1 MDFLSI
7 SAVILALVTVGLGA
21 WLAAVL
27 RERKRLEA
35 ELKVTQGINESFLN
49 DRTAALTAKTQADT
63 RLDVAA
69 RELEA
74 AREERDRAVRAAEDA
89 RTAREASERRA
100 ALAEQ
105 ARAQMEQKMADWEAV
120 RVQTLDA
127 TKAALLE
134 TSTTLSSKL
143 LEDHKREAEAAK
155 KQSEELV
162 KQTTDSLTKG
172 VQQLVEHVSTLNA
185 RVEQSD
191 SKAETIL
198 RALSNPAGAG
208 QMAEVGLNNTLET
221 FGLIA
226 GRDFLLQH
234 TIDGEEG
241 SRLRPDA
248 VVFLPG
254 QSVLTIDCKASKHL
268 VEIAEAEGTD
278 RERETYARLAATMN
292 QHLKALAGKD
302 YASAYRETCR
312 KAGKGDRV
320 HRAINIMYLPS
331 EVAVERLAK
340 ADPEFMRKAARE
352 QIVVCGPTGLMAY
365 IGFASVEIDLG
376 RQAENQEQ
384 IVAGAQRLIEAIGV
398 VMSHINAVGR
408 GIKTAAD
415 SHVKMVKSING
426 RLLPRGRELGKLG
439 VRLPRGKELP
449 PPLPV
454 FQVFDAEDAVIDGES
469 EDLTP
474 AGVLADES
482 ARN

>member
-1 MDFLSI
+1 MDLPVI
-7 SAVILALVTVGLGA
+7 AAVALALLAVGLGA

-27 RERKRLEA
+27 RERKRLETGLLETRALVEVYLATKTESETRLASA
-35 ELKVTQGINESFLN
+35 E
-49 DRTAALTAKTQADT
+49 AALA
-63 RLDVAA
+63 
-69 RELEA
+69 A
-74 AREERDRAVRAAEDA
+74 AREERERAVTATERERAA
-89 RTAREASERRA
+89 RENADRRA

-105 ARAQMEQKMADWEAV
+105 ARAQIEQRMADWEAV
-120 RVQTLDA
+120 RAQTLDA

-155 KQSEELV
+155 KESEELV
-162 KQTTDSLTKG
+162 KKTTESLTKG

-191 SKAETIL
+191 TKAETIL

-208 QMAEVGLNNTLET
+208 QMAEIGLNNTLET
-221 FGLIA
+221 FGLVA

-234 TIDGEEG
+234 TIDGNEEG

-268 VEIAEAEGTD
+268 LEIADTEGT
-278 RERETYARLAATMN
+278 ERESDTYARLAATMN
-292 QHLKALAGKD
+292 QHLRALASKD

-320 HRAINIMYLPS
+320 NRAINIMYLPS

-384 IVAGAQRLIEAIGV
+384 IVAGAQRLIEAIGIV
-398 VMSHINAVGR
+398 VGHVNGVGR

-415 SHVKMVKSING
+415 SHVKMVKSINS
-426 RLLPRGRELGKLG
+426 RLLPRGRELGRLG
-439 VRLPRGKELP
+439 VRMPRGKDLP
-449 PPLPV
+449 SPLPM
-454 FQVFDAEDAVIDGES
+454 FQVFDSDDALIEGEAEDVTTAGALTDATAREGE
-469 EDLTP
+469 
-474 AGVLADES
+474 
-482 ARN
+482 

>member
-1 MDFLSI
+1 MD
-7 SAVILALVTVGLGA
+7 SALIVLGLIAVGLAVWAVAEGRARRRAESGLMATQALV
-21 WLAAVL
+21 
-27 RERKRLEA
+27 EA
-35 ELKVTQGINESFLN
+35 Y
-49 DRTAALTAKTQADT
+49 LTAKATAET
-63 RLDVAA
+63 RLAA
-69 RELEA
+69 AEA
-74 AREERDRAVRAAEDA
+74 SAEAFHGERARAAQSLESERRLREDA
-89 RTAREASERRA
+89 ERRA
-100 ALAEQ
+100 ALADQ
-105 ARAQMEQKMADWEAV
+105 ARLQMERTMADWETV
-120 RVQTLDA
+120 RAQTLDA

-155 KQSEELV
+155 KDSEEIV
-162 KQTTDSLTKG
+162 KKTTDSLTKG
-172 VQQLVEHVSTLNA
+172 VQQLVEHVSSLNV

-234 TIDGEEG
+234 TIDGSEDG
-241 SRLRPDA
+241 ARLRPDA

-268 VEIAEAEGTD
+268 LEIAEADGTE
-278 RERETYARLAATMN
+278 RERDAYARLAATMN
-292 QHLKALAGKD
+292 QHLRALAGKD

-312 KAGKGDRV
+312 KAGKGERV
-320 HRAINIMYLPS
+320 NRAINIMYLPS

-365 IGFASVEIDLG
+365 IGFASCEIDLG
-376 RQAENQEQ
+376 RRAENQEQ
-384 IVAGAQRLIEAIGV
+384 IVAGAERLIEAIGV
-398 VMSHINAVGR
+398 VMSHVNAVGR
-408 GIKTAAD
+408 GIRTAAD

-426 RLLPRGRELGKLG
+426 RLLPRGRELTRLG

-449 PPLPV
+449 PPLPA
-454 FQVFDAEDAVIDGES
+454 FQVFDADDAVIDGES
-469 EDLTP
+469 EDVTP
-474 AGVLADES
+474 AGALVDES
-482 ARN
+482 VRGS

>member
-1 MDFLSI
+1 MDV
-7 SAVILALVTVGLGA
+7 AVVAAVGLALLAVALGA
-21 WLAAVL
+21 WLGAVL
-27 RERKRLEA
+27 RERKRLETELLETRALVEAYLATKTESETRLASA
-35 ELKVTQGINESFLN
+35 E
-49 DRTAALTAKTQADT
+49 AALAAARDE
-63 RLDVAA
+63 RERAVAAAERERAA
-69 RELEA
+69 RETA
-74 AREERDRAVRAAEDA
+74 DRQ
-89 RTAREASERRA
+89 A

-105 ARAQMEQKMADWEAV
+105 ARSQIEQRMADWEAV
-120 RVQTLDA
+120 RAQTLDA

-155 KQSEELV
+155 KDSEELV
-162 KQTTDSLTKG
+162 KKTTESLTKG
-172 VQQLVEHVSTLNA
+172 VQELVQHVSSLNA

-191 SKAETIL
+191 TKAETIL

-234 TIDGEEG
+234 TIDGDDG
-241 SRLRPDA
+241 ARLRPDA

-268 VEIAEAEGTD
+268 LEIADTEGTD
-278 RERETYARLAATMN
+278 READTYARLAATMN
-292 QHLKALAGKD
+292 QHLKALASKD

-320 HRAINIMYLPS
+320 HRVINIMYLPS

-340 ADPEFMRKAARE
+340 ADAEFMRKAARE

-398 VMSHINAVGR
+398 VVGHVNGVGR

-415 SHVKMVKSING
+415 SHIKMVKSING
-426 RLLPRGRELGKLG
+426 RLLPRGRDLGKLG
-439 VRLPRGKELP
+439 VRMPRGKDLP
-449 PPLPV
+449 SPLPM
-454 FQVFDAEDAVIDGES
+454 FQVFDSDDALIEGEAEDVTTAGA
-469 EDLTP
+469 LTDST
-474 AGVLADES
+474 AERAD
-482 ARN
+482 RD